1 MAPAKQAKMTR
12 VHFQFIADTIKEIE
26 NNKTRR
32 EVALLFS
39 RRLRLTNARFKA
51 DLFEV
56 ACNIPD
62 SEEES

>member
-1 MAPAKQAKMTR
+1 MKQAKMTR

-39 RRLRLTNARFKA
+39 RRLRLTNAQFKA
-51 DLFEV
+51 YRFEV